1 MKRGPLRAEHQ
12 LIAAK
17 LHLLTPKQDASLS
30 TPSDLSPRLARI
42 TCPVVCTTDMV
53 NESHPQDG
61 NNPCHQWSL
70 PQR

>member
-42 TCPVVCTTDMV
+42 TCPVVCTTV
-53 NESHPQDG
+53 LI
-61 NNPCHQWSL
+61 W
-70 PQR
+70 